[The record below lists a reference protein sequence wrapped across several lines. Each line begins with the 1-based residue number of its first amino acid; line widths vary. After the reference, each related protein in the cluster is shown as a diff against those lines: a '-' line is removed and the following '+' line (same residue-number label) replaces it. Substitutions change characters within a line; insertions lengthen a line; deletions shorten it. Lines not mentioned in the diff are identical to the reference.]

1 MHSHAKL
8 IEALLFYKG
17 EPVSKKDLMKS
28 LALSVSEADSAIT
41 ELRDNLSGHG
51 IVLVENDETYAL
63 ATSSEA
69 SELLEALRKEEL
81 SKELSKASV
90 ETLAIIAYTGEA
102 TRAEIDYIR
111 GVNSSFILRALLIRG
126 LVEKFP
132 NPKDAR
138 TFVYKP
144 SMDLLAFM
152 GANNPKEFPEYEH
165 FNREIMKLLKNE
177 SAENPEKAAEAKE
190 ETQAFEEETD
200 ELPDTEESTDEDES

>member
-1 MHSHAKL
+1 MNSHAKL

-28 LALSVSEADSAIT
+28 LGLSAAEADKALD
-41 ELRDNLSGHG
+41 ELREHLSGHG
-51 IVLVENDETYAL
+51 IVLIENDETYAL

-90 ETLAIIAYTGEA
+90 ETLAIIAYTGET

-152 GANNPKEFPEYEH
+152 GASNPKEFPEYEH
-165 FNREIMKLLKNE
+165 FHTEIMKLLKNE
-177 SAENPEKAAEAKE
+177 GGQDPEKAAEAKE
-190 ETQAFEEETD
+190 EAPVLEEETEELADTD
-200 ELPDTEESTDEDES
+200 ESEDEES